1 MHWIKVQ
8 ASSSKSMSLQDRQM
22 IKIIVRP
29 AKSIK
34 AMWYK
39 PIN

>member
-1 MHWIKVQ
+1 
-8 ASSSKSMSLQDRQM
+8 MSLQDRQM

-34 AMWYK
+34 AM
-39 PIN
+39 